1 MCGIIFI
8 YGPKSLERVQYSLPK
23 LIHRGPDDQQ
33 IIIGE
38 NMALGF
44 TRLAINGVGKVGSQ
58 PMKFQ
63 EMLGAFNGEIYNH
76 QSLSEKYNLP
86 LSSSDTEIILP
97 LFKKINKGILGALDG
112 FFSGI
117 IIDRN
122 TSQVWTIRDHIGK
135 KPLFI
140 GRSRDNIFIT
150 SEIKVI
156 DNIDDFS
163 LLPLGLSSIDLES
176 GSVKVISQHQSIQIE
191 QSLVGIF
198 ENAVI
203 KRLPPIDQ
211 PVGVFLSGG
220 LDSSIVAAI
229 VAKYRPDATYF
240 TLGNDVDFDFTQEV
254 VEALGLKDI
263 RRISLPK
270 ESEMPLLIRE
280 VVKSTESF
288 NPSIISN
295 GLATYVLSKAVNDAG
310 IKVVLGGEGAD
321 ELFGGYHKFAS
332 ADSNWK
338 EIRNQLINDMQMT
351 ELRRLDLASMAHS
364 VEVRCPF
371 LDIKIRN
378 FAESLDFEDL
388 YEGEVNKV
396 ILRKSF
402 KDFLPNSIIQRQK
415 TSLDV
420 GSGVRKRV
428 VNYLSSNDQ
437 TERQGLKNIWNEIFE
452 MNSEHFYF
460 SHYPVFDEIINK
472 RGVVHK

>member
-33 IIIGE
+33 IIVGE

-86 LSSSDTEIILP
+86 LSSSDTEVILP

-176 GSVKVISQHQSIQIE
+176 GSVKVISQHPSIEIE

-220 LDSSIVAAI
+220 LDSSIV
-229 VAKYRPDATYF
+229 
-240 TLGNDVDFDFTQEV
+240 Q
-254 VEALGLKDI
+254 
-263 RRISLPK
+263 
-270 ESEMPLLIRE
+270 
-280 VVKSTESF
+280 
-288 NPSIISN
+288 
-295 GLATYVLSKAVNDAG
+295 
-310 IKVVLGGEGAD
+310 
-321 ELFGGYHKFAS
+321 
-332 ADSNWK
+332 
-338 EIRNQLINDMQMT
+338 Q
-351 ELRRLDLASMAHS
+351 
-364 VEVRCPF
+364 
-371 LDIKIRN
+371 
-378 FAESLDFEDL
+378 
-388 YEGEVNKV
+388 
-396 ILRKSF
+396 
-402 KDFLPNSIIQRQK
+402 
-415 TSLDV
+415 
-420 GSGVRKRV
+420 
-428 VNYLSSNDQ
+428 
-437 TERQGLKNIWNEIFE
+437 
-452 MNSEHFYF
+452 
-460 SHYPVFDEIINK
+460 
-472 RGVVHK
+472 

>member
-63 EMLGAFNGEIYNH
+63 EMLGAFNGEIYNY
-76 QSLSEKYNLP
+76 QRLSEKYNLP

-97 LFKKINKGILGALDG
+97 LFKKINKEILEVLDG
-112 FFSGI
+112 FFSGV

-150 SEIKVI
+150 SEIKAI

-176 GSVKVISQHQSIQIE
+176 GVVNVISRHQSIQIE
-191 QSLVGIF
+191 QSLIGIF

-254 VEALGLKDI
+254 IEALGLKDI

-295 GLATYVLSKAVNDAG
+295 GLATYVLSK
-310 IKVVLGGEGAD
+310 L
-321 ELFGGYHKFAS
+321 LMM
-332 ADSNWK
+332 
-338 EIRNQLINDMQMT
+338 L
-351 ELRRLDLASMAHS
+351 
-364 VEVRCPF
+364 
-371 LDIKIRN
+371 
-378 FAESLDFEDL
+378 
-388 YEGEVNKV
+388 
-396 ILRKSF
+396 
-402 KDFLPNSIIQRQK
+402 
-415 TSLDV
+415 
-420 GSGVRKRV
+420 
-428 VNYLSSNDQ
+428 
-437 TERQGLKNIWNEIFE
+437 GLKWFLAVKELMSYLE
-452 MNSEHFYF
+452 
-460 SHYPVFDEIINK
+460 DIINSPAQIQIGT
-472 RGVVHK
+472 RFVIN